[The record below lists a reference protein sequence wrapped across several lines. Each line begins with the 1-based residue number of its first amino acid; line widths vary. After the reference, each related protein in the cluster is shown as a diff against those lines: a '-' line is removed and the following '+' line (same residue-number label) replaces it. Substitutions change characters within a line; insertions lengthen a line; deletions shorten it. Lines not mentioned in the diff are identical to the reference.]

1 MKVLTVKK
9 KFIKQICFCSNIGID
24 YFVHLDNGWKIG
36 AVLDLELDNYLVKF
50 NRNELNREKALVTG
64 ILVGYEFDKYWS
76 FSLGF
81 GIEFEKNKSLKGT
94 SFLCY
99 DDWCSG

>member
-24 YFVHLDNGWKIG
+24 YFIHLDNGWKIG

-50 NRNELNREKALVTG
+50 NRNELK
-64 ILVGYEFDKYWS
+64 
-76 FSLGF
+76 
-81 GIEFEKNKSLKGT
+81 
-94 SFLCY
+94 
-99 DDWCSG
+99 